1 MIAHLN
7 GRLVEKN
14 PTNVVIECG
23 GVGYFVK
30 ISLNTFSALGNN
42 EQLKLYTQQ
51 IIREDGHYLFGF
63 ATTEE
68 RDVFNL
74 LLSVSGIGPNTAI
87 LMLSSLMPADIAH
100 AIQTDDVRT
109 IQSIKGIGAKT
120 AQRVIIDLK
129 DKMVKVEFAT
139 GTNIF
144 TQNNTNRFDALTA
157 LISLGFDKKSAEKAI
172 DKVATGSDTESVED
186 LIKGALKIL

>member
-7 GRLVEKN
+7 GRLIEKN
-14 PTNVVIECG
+14 PTNLIIECG

-30 ISLNTFSALGNN
+30 ISLNTFSAIGTTESVKVL
-42 EQLKLYTQQ
+42 TQQ
-51 IIREDGHYLFGF
+51 IIREDAHLLFGF
-63 ATTEE
+63 ATPEE
-68 RDVFNL
+68 RDIFNF

-87 LMLSSLMPADIAH
+87 LMLSSMSPNEIAN
-100 AIQTDDVRT
+100 AIQTEDVRS
-109 IQSIKGIGAKT
+109 IQAIKGIGAKT

-129 DKMVKVEFAT
+129 DKMLKVEWSDA
-139 GTNIF
+139 TNIF
-144 TQNNTNRFDALTA
+144 VGNNTNRFDALTA

-172 DKVATGSDTESVED
+172 EKIATGDESVEE

>member
-7 GRLVEKN
+7 GRLIEKN
-14 PTNVVIECG
+14 PTNLIIECG

-30 ISLNTFSALGNN
+30 ISLNTFSAIGATESVKVL
-42 EQLKLYTQQ
+42 TQQ
-51 IIREDGHYLFGF
+51 IIREDAHLLFGF
-63 ATTEE
+63 ATSEE

-87 LMLSSLMPADIAH
+87 LMLSSMSPNEIAN
-100 AIQTDDVRT
+100 AIQTEDVRS
-109 IQSIKGIGAKT
+109 IQAIKGIGAKT

-129 DKMVKVEFAT
+129 DKMLKVEWSDP
-139 GTNIF
+139 TNIF
-144 TQNNTNRFDALTA
+144 VGNNTNRFDALTA

-172 DKVATGSDTESVED
+172 EKIATGDESVEE